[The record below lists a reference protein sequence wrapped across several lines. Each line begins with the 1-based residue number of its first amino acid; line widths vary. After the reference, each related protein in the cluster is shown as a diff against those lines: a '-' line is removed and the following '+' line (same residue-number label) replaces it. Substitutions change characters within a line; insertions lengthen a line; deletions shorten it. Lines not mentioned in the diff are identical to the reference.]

1 MNQEWIKIKPHPHG
15 QEFNDQLAKIINN
28 TFNKYVLVKSY
39 ELGLDVSKRY
49 HFNSITAGKEIVYS
63 EGYFC
68 KVGKDESVD
77 GRIEVYYK
85 YIEKDSEIARA
96 KDKLESSTKE
106 LLALQN
112 IQLDLTKKKVGLENE
127 STAVDKKL

>member
-1 MNQEWIKIKPHPHG
+1 M
-15 QEFNDQLAKIINN
+15 
-28 TFNKYVLVKSY
+28 LVKSY

-49 HFNSITAGKEIVYS
+49 HFNCITADKEIVYS

-77 GRIEVYYK
+77 DRIEVYYK
-85 YIEKDSEIARA
+85 FIEKDSEIARA
-96 KDKLESSTKE
+96 KDRLDSSSKE

-112 IQLDLTKKKVGLENE
+112 IELDLTKKKVGLENDLA
-127 STAVDKKL
+127 AVDKKLEEINYQKKALDKVQEQVDNLERKRKGFES